1 MSLVKPRALSVFAT
15 DPSKAFYERFSL
27 IWAPLSMFVLL
38 AGLIGTGLYS
48 RCGRD
53 EYLAVSLLI
62 CLPGFVYP
70 VLFPDPCDVG
80 RLYIDRFWVKASAW
94 IAIFSFYGN
103 YFWTHYFYT
112 ILGAEYLFDSYMLNN
127 VPVVT
132 YLCTFFY
139 FTFYFAFI
147 NVVLRLVKRK
157 ILSVVGGETLSG
169 TIFGSFLWCSAIVVA
184 AVSTAVFEAVTIQH
198 FPLYTYRDRSA
209 FLTVGSVFYGI
220 YFMVGFPM
228 FFALDEDINDERPL
242 REKFSRNEKGGTATQ
257 NSNVRSVRRRNNDN
271 YSDSTVPGGQK
282 LVERNHDAHSFWYFV
297 QNSLAA
303 VAVVTLGL
311 DLWRLC
317 LGDIYSLVK
326 GQDGIL
332 HSAYNEV
339 PFITQRQHSVYGLT

>member
-1 MSLVKPRALSVFAT
+1 MSLVTPKAHSAFAT

-53 EYLAVSLLI
+53 EYLAVSFLI

-70 VLFPDPCDVG
+70 VLFPDPCDLG

-127 VPVVT
+127 VPIVT

-147 NVVLRLVKRK
+147 NVVLRLAKRK
-157 ILSVVGGETLSG
+157 ILAVVGGETLNG

-184 AVSTAVFEAVTIQH
+184 AVATAVFEAVTIQH
-198 FPLYTYRDRSA
+198 FPLYTYKDRST

-228 FFALDEDINDERPL
+228 FFALDEDVDVEHTL
-242 REKFSRNEKGGTATQ
+242 RDKLSRTGKGGTATQ
-257 NSNVRSVRRRNNDN
+257 NSHVRPVLRRSNERF
-271 YSDSTVPGGQK
+271 SEGLVPDGQR
-282 LVERNHDAHSFWYFV
+282 LVERKQDSRSFWYFV

-303 VAVVTLGL
+303 VAIVTLGL

-317 LGDIYSLVK
+317 LGDIYSLVE
-326 GQDGIL
+326 GHDGKL
-332 HSAYNEV
+332 PSAFNEV
-339 PFITQRQHSVYGLT
+339 PFIAQT